1 MKPSLRLSLAAAFTL
16 IATVPVVYMA
26 LWVKETAFE
35 KEIYLVREKHLLL
48 AKNITA
54 ALERYTTDV
63 NATFEHLL
71 ISSAIKSATLQP
83 SLQKLSDQFNIRS
96 FQIFAADGRVV
107 SNAFSDKPAE
117 NPTAETLR
125 LINRSAG
132 AAIVYTPV
140 MADATG
146 EPTIYLHRR
155 LKNGTV
161 AIATLSTDY
170 IVRLQKAISFGRKG
184 HTAIVDQ
191 AGNVLAHPLPEWAR
205 AMKNIAKVLPVQKMI
220 AGDTGVA
227 EFFSPAMKKDMISG
241 YTVVS
246 GPGWGGGMVPQ
257 PIDELEARA
266 NDVFKIALTVGA
278 AGLLSA
284 VLLGLL
290 IAGAFSSALRNVVSV
305 TRTIRSGDLDSR
317 VGKSSNFTPAEF
329 GELAVAVNQMADHLR
344 DDQAVMVNALHDAKM
359 ADRAKTEFLA
369 NMSHE
374 LRTPLNAI
382 IGFSDMLRQKMADP
396 EKVAVY
402 AEDINSSGRH
412 LLDIIVEILDI
423 SRIEAGQV
431 ELVCEEVDIAAFVAG
446 AVKLIEPQAES
457 FDITIEVDIQPGL
470 PSIFLDPVKQ
480 RQVFVN
486 LLSNSVKFTP
496 TGGEVRV
503 SVWIDSEDCMAFR
516 ISDTGIGM
524 SDGDMEVALSP
535 FGQVEGAL
543 HRSRDGTGLG
553 LPLAK
558 RLVELQGGE
567 FELTSEPDNG
577 TSVLVRYP
585 HCQRRIEELAA

>member
-1 MKPSLRLSLAAAFTL
+1 
-16 IATVPVVYMA
+16 
-26 LWVKETAFE
+26 
-35 KEIYLVREKHLLL
+35 
-48 AKNITA
+48 
-54 ALERYTTDV
+54 
-63 NATFEHLL
+63 
-71 ISSAIKSATLQP
+71 
-83 SLQKLSDQFNIRS
+83 
-96 FQIFAADGRVV
+96 
-107 SNAFSDKPAE
+107 
-117 NPTAETLR
+117 
-125 LINRSAG
+125 
-132 AAIVYTPV
+132 
-140 MADATG
+140 
-146 EPTIYLHRR
+146 
-155 LKNGTV
+155 
-161 AIATLSTDY
+161 
-170 IVRLQKAISFGRKG
+170 
-184 HTAIVDQ
+184 
-191 AGNVLAHPLPEWAR
+191 
-205 AMKNIAKVLPVQKMI
+205 
-220 AGDTGVA
+220 
-227 EFFSPAMKKDMISG
+227 
-241 YTVVS
+241 
-246 GPGWGGGMVPQ
+246 MVPQ

-457 FDITIEVDIQPGL
+457 FDITIEVDIRKTASGLRQSAVEFRKIHTHRWRSPCERLDRFRRLHGIPHQRHRYRHVGWGYGGGAFSLRSSRRGVTSKPG
-470 PSIFLDPVKQ
+470 
-480 RQVFVN
+480 R
-486 LLSNSVKFTP
+486 
-496 TGGEVRV
+496 
-503 SVWIDSEDCMAFR
+503 
-516 ISDTGIGM
+516 
-524 SDGDMEVALSP
+524 
-535 FGQVEGAL
+535 
-543 HRSRDGTGLG
+543 HRSWFATGEAPCRTPG
-553 LPLAK
+553 
-558 RLVELQGGE
+558 R
-567 FELTSEPDNG
+567 
-577 TSVLVRYP
+577 
-585 HCQRRIEELAA
+585 